1 MKMKTLVAYFSPTG
15 TTAAVAER
23 LAEAVGADIFEIE
36 PKKHYTEEDLNWWDS
51 ESRSSKEM
59 KDPSSRPETS
69 CVRDNMAD
77 YDVIALGFPIWWGK
91 APTIVNTF
99 LEEHDFTGKAIVPF
113 ATSGGS
119 GYGNT
124 NASLAESCKGA
135 ELKEGIIFP
144 YDVSMDELRGWFDEK
159 KK

>member
-1 MKMKTLVAYFSPTG
+1 MKTLVAYFSPTG

-69 CVRDNMAD
+69 RVRDNMAD
-77 YDVIALGFPIWWGK
+77 YDVIALGFPDLVGK
-91 APTIVNTF
+91 
-99 LEEHDFTGKAIVPF
+99 
-113 ATSGGS
+113 S
-119 GYGNT
+119 T
-124 NASLAESCKGA
+124 NDC
-135 ELKEGIIFP
+135 
-144 YDVSMDELRGWFDEK
+144 
-159 KK
+159 

>member
-1 MKMKTLVAYFSPTG
+1 MKTLVAYFSPTG

-69 CVRDNMAD
+69 RVRDNMAD

-99 LEEHDFTGKAIVPF
+99 LEEHDFT
-113 ATSGGS
+113 
-119 GYGNT
+119 
-124 NASLAESCKGA
+124 
-135 ELKEGIIFP
+135 
-144 YDVSMDELRGWFDEK
+144 
-159 KK
+159 